1 MQHNIVCHT
10 DSLAISSSDDVAKT
24 RVDRLA
30 DRGTG
35 GVVVDVATGDIP
47 DVGVLGG
54 DAQGRGRGGRRS

>member
-1 MQHNIVCHT
+1 M
-10 DSLAISSSDDVAKT
+10 AKT